1 MARLSVVE
9 GANDGASERLAAR
22 LVADEDR
29 GLLRFLTCGSV
40 DDGKSTLIGRLLFDS
55 QLVFEDQLKNVERES
70 KRPNSTRGTEID
82 LSLLVDGL
90 QAEREQGITIDVAYR
105 YFSTPRRKFIVA
117 DTPGHVQYT
126 RNMATGASNCDFG
139 VLLIDARQGVLTQTR
154 RHACILSLLG
164 IKKVALAVN
173 KMDLI
178 DFDQERFDEITE
190 DFVTFAVPLGFD
202 SITPIPVSALKG
214 DNVTMPS
221 AHMHWY
227 HGPTLLGHLETV
239 DVGRKSVEGPFRFPV
254 QWVNR
259 PHLDFR
265 GVAGTVA
272 SGRIKPGEEVVIH
285 PSGKRVHV
293 ARIVTADGDLDEAQ
307 DGDAIT
313 LTFAEEVDAS
323 RGDIV
328 TTPEAAPSVADQL
341 AAKIIWF
348 DEEEMLP
355 GRSYTIR
362 CGTQTATAT
371 VSALKYKL
379 NVDNLDHVAG
389 KTLEM
394 NEVGLCNLSMTKPLM
409 FDPYGDNPETGS
421 FILIDRFTNA
431 TVAAGMIEFGLRRA
445 TNVKWQELFV
455 DKGARADL
463 KGQKPCVLWFTG
475 LSGSGK
481 STIANTLEK
490 RLHALGRHTYMLDG
504 DNVRHGLNKDLGF
517 TDADRVENIRR
528 VAEAARLFVDAGL
541 IVMVSFISPFRSER
555 RMAREMVGEGE
566 FIEIFVDTP
575 LEVCEARDPKGL
587 YRKAR
592 AGLIQNFTG
601 IDSSYEEPESPE
613 LDLRTSESTPELLA
627 ERVLEELRRRNVV

>member
-1 MARLSVVE
+1 MAQLSVVGGKNE
-9 GANDGASERLAAR
+9 NAGDRLAAR
-22 LVADEDR
+22 LVAEEDR

-40 DDGKSTLIGRLLFDS
+40 DDGKSTLIGRLLYDS
-55 QLVFEDQLKNVERES
+55 QLVFEDQLKNVQKES
-70 KRPNSTRGTEID
+70 KRPNSSLDTEID

-178 DFDQERFDEITE
+178 DFDQEQFEAIVEEFTA
-190 DFVTFAVPLGFD
+190 FAEPLGFD
-202 SITPIPVSALKG
+202 SIEAIPVSALKG
-214 DNVTMPS
+214 ENVTSPS
-221 AHMHWY
+221 TNMHWY

-239 DVGRKSVEGPFRFPV
+239 EVGGSEVSGPFRFPV

-265 GVAGTVA
+265 GVSGTVA
-272 SGRIKPGEEVVIH
+272 GGRIVPGDEVVIH

-293 ARIVTADGDLDEAQ
+293 ARIVTADGDLEVAQ
-307 DGDAIT
+307 EGDAVT

-323 RGDIV
+323 RGDVI
-328 TTPEAAPSVADQL
+328 TTPDSEPSVADQL

-355 GRSYTIR
+355 GRNYTIR
-362 CGTQTATAT
+362 CGTQSATAT
-371 VSALKYKL
+371 VSSLKYKL

-394 NEVGLCNLSMTKPLM
+394 NEVGLCNLSMTKPLV

-421 FILIDRFTNA
+421 FILVDRFTNA
-431 TVAAGMIEFGLRRA
+431 TVAAGMVEFGLRRA
-445 TNVKWQELFV
+445 TNVKWQELSV
-455 DKGARADL
+455 DKTSRADL

-481 STIANTLEK
+481 STIANALEK
-490 RLHALGRHTYMLDG
+490 RLHSLGRHTYMLDG
-504 DNVRHGLNKDLGF
+504 DNIRHGLNKDLGF

-555 RMAREMVGEGE
+555 RMARDMVGDGE
-566 FIEIFVDTP
+566 FIEIYVDTP

-592 AGLIQNFTG
+592 AGEIKNFTG
-601 IDSSYEEPESPE
+601 IDSAYERPEAPE
-613 LDLRTSESTPELLA
+613 LDLNTSELTPEVLA
-627 ERVLEELRRRNVV
+627 DRVLEELRRRNVL